1 MYWCVPWISSA
12 ASREETNLHGR
23 EPGEVHL
30 QSSQGVETLGQISL
44 GCIQLGD
51 VSNRKSVNQR
61 ESILANHLDQ
71 FFRMRRLFFDF
82 NDASKQIVNR
92 LLGFLNIVLCR
103 ATNLRLIS
111 HLSNQTTHQKEP
123 FA

>member
-30 QSSQGVETLGQISL
+30 QSSQGIETLGQISL

-51 VSNRKSVNQR
+51 VSKRKS
-61 ESILANHLDQ
+61 I
-71 FFRMRRLFFDF
+71 
-82 NDASKQIVNR
+82 
-92 LLGFLNIVLCR
+92 
-103 ATNLRLIS
+103 
-111 HLSNQTTHQKEP
+111 NQTRKPTCKSLGPILQNAPP
-123 FA
+123 FL